1 MNTMF
6 SLHSFKKYGVEL
18 LGAFVLSVLVGFS
31 LSRGIPVSTPV
42 MAALIL
48 MFFVY
53 TIGGISGA
61 HINPAVT
68 IGLISLK
75 KISIAEGSLY
85 VAAQLIG
92 GLLAWWMKVEWFGS
106 AFRVGAFVMNAH
118 VFWGEVC
125 GAFLFGFGIA
135 AVVYGAVEKQ
145 MNGVVIGA
153 SLLVGILCASLLGSR
168 GILNPAVVIGTQT
181 FHWVYFIAPIIGV
194 VAGMQVYAFLQRK

>member
-68 IGLISLK
+68 IGLWEETR
-75 KISIAEGSLY
+75 A
-85 VAAQLIG
+85 
-92 GLLAWWMKVEWFGS
+92 
-106 AFRVGAFVMNAH
+106 
-118 VFWGEVC
+118 
-125 GAFLFGFGIA
+125 GFNF
-135 AVVYGAVEKQ
+135 Q
-145 MNGVVIGA
+145 
-153 SLLVGILCASLLGSR
+153 C
-168 GILNPAVVIGTQT
+168 P
-181 FHWVYFIAPIIGV
+181 
-194 VAGMQVYAFLQRK
+194 